1 MEVLGLVEA
10 IISTVAESPR
20 QMFAKNK
27 VVVNADQV
35 IDMLEKLKIVLQRGG
50 DFAKSSVT
58 VASEAAVRKRSV
70 AETNPELF
78 GLEGEALLRQAKD
91 EADKM
96 RVNADKY
103 AENVLTNLQVV
114 ITKMMRNIENGKD
127 RLTKYKGDE

>member
-10 IISTVAESPR
+10 IISTISESPR
-20 QMFAKNK
+20 QVFAKNK
-27 VVVNADQV
+27 AVINVDQV
-35 IDMLEKLKIVLQRGG
+35 IDMLEKLKVILHRGG
-50 DFAKSSVT
+50 DFAKDSVT
-58 VASEAAVRKRSV
+58 VDSENVVKKKSV

-78 GLEGEALLRQAKD
+78 GLEGEALLRQAKN

-96 RVNADKY
+96 KENADKY

-114 ITKMMRNIENGKD
+114 VTKMMRNIENGKD